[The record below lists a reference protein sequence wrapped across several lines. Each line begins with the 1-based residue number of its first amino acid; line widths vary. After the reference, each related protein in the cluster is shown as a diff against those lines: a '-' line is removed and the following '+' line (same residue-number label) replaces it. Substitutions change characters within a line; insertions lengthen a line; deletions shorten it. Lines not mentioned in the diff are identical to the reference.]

1 MTDRQHDEGRQGER
15 ARGASGESGASA
27 REGLGDDQGTRVGRP
42 DPARPNESG
51 RAGSA
56 HDVESN
62 QYLSRTGGSEG
73 TASEWRNNTGEQST
87 GSGAEAAEGVHAA
100 GGDRDAAKRKTVD
113 SDEIAERTGS
123 EPLPDARAGE
133 HRSGYGG
140 SGGAPVESSDMRRP
154 REQMEED
161 V

>member
-1 MTDRQHDEGRQGER
+1 MADRQHEQGLQGER
-15 ARGASGESGASA
+15 ARSASG

-56 HDVESN
+56 HDVGSD

-140 SGGAPVESSDMRRP
+140 SGGAPVESSDTRRP